1 MWNPLW
7 VAVAL
12 ATAAPAPGPSPAP
25 AATGLAGEPAE
36 AGVDHLELAALLIRD
51 GHHDRAARELDAI
64 AAEAEALAA
73 AGPAPAPPPAPP
85 SAPKPSDTRATPP
98 PPLELKR
105 YFTLRG
111 IIALHRKAHLEAAQ
125 VFERAI
131 EFGQDD
137 PTVPGWIAQ
146 CYVALAQWEAAV
158 HAFGRVPADALAA
171 DPRLQLLRAN
181 ALWRAGAEATSAGSD
196 GTGLL
201 AEAYA
206 VLGGLLTTDPGLTEA
221 RRMLLALL
229 AEAGLHR
236 AAADVGLAWLEQ
248 PGVGLDDFLAAAE
261 ALGRASAH
269 AEAAAILDRA
279 MTRYPDDPRLMAL
292 QSKALL
298 DRGQTYA
305 AALMLERAAMMAPER
320 ALDAAEVYR
329 RAGVFDRALRMNARV
344 PDAKAKLRQRVGL
357 LVELE
362 RFEEVAALGE
372 RVLRTGLGADD
383 TVVYAMAFSA
393 WQVGDFE
400 EAEAWLRR
408 ITRADLFEKAAALRK
423 SMAICA
429 AEPERC
435 P

>member
-7 VAVAL
+7 VVVAL
-12 ATAAPAPGPSPAP
+12 ATSAPAPRPPSAP
-25 AATGLAGEPAE
+25 AATGDAGDPAE

-51 GHHDRAARELDAI
+51 GHHDRAARELDAV

-73 AGPAPAPPPAPP
+73 AGPPAAAPAAAPLSGPA
-85 SAPKPSDTRATPP
+85 AA

-125 VFERAI
+125 AFERAI

-158 HAFGRVPADALAA
+158 HAFGRVPADTLAA
-171 DPRLQLLRAN
+171 DPRLGLLYAN
-181 ALWRAGAEATSAGSD
+181 ALWRAA
-196 GTGLL
+196 LL
-201 AEAYA
+201 PEAYA
-206 VLGGLLTTDPGLTEA
+206 MLGGLLAADPGLTEA
-221 RRMLLALL
+221 RRMLLSLL

-261 ALGRASAH
+261 ALGRANAH
-269 AEAAAILDRA
+269 AEAATILDRA
-279 MTRYPDDPRLMAL
+279 MARYPDEPRLMAL
-292 QSKALL
+292 QSKSLL

-305 AALMLERAAMMAPER
+305 AALLLERAAMMTPER
-320 ALDAAEVYR
+320 ALDAAELYR
-329 RAGVFDRALRMNARV
+329 RAGIFDRALRMNARV
-344 PDAKAKLRQRVGL
+344 PDAKLKLRQRVGL

-383 TVVYAMAFSA
+383 TVVYAMAFAA
-393 WQVGDFE
+393 WQVGDFP
-400 EAEAWLRR
+400 EAESWLRR
-408 ITRADLFEKAAALRK
+408 ITKAELFEKAAALRK
-423 SMAICA
+423 SMAVCA